1 MLKLLFVWQQSN
13 NKKQILILR
22 FLFIMSQLKCF
33 LKSAPNLMSAE
44 AYYQLG
50 LTFAQVGDISKS
62 QENLKIAIQLF
73 DEMQAPKQIQKVQ
86 NTYNWAPKGG

>member
-1 MLKLLFVWQQSN
+1 
-13 NKKQILILR
+13 
-22 FLFIMSQLKCF
+22 
-33 LKSAPNLMSAE
+33 MSAE

-50 LTFAQVGDISKS
+50 LTFVQIGDMSKS

-86 NTYNWAPKGG
+86 NTYNTGAKRWMISIVVN